1 MAPRERTAAVRR
13 HPAYGPLL
21 DASVDFHGDLVRN
34 IPGIRASQHLFDDL
48 SPDPSD
54 WDIAVAAE
62 ASERVPTSAAL
73 ITRPFDYGSV
83 ITYTFD
89 TAHWQATRF
98 SDGTRYG
105 AWYGSLDIATT
116 VYETAWHWYAFV
128 RDSFAAED
136 REVVTDRRVFDVRC
150 DALLV
155 DLRGKEARHPAL
167 VDRRSY
173 AFTQGLGRYLHEQGQ
188 NGLLVRSARCD
199 GTNAAILRAERLSNP
214 RDRTYL
220 TYRTNPVRDTFVAER
235 TPGRRWLSFAPS
247 TLG

>member
-1 MAPRERTAAVRR
+1 MQREGPATVRR
-13 HPAYGPLL
+13 HPAYGALL
-21 DASVDFHGDLVRN
+21 DATVDFHRDLVRN

-48 SPDPSD
+48 SSHPAD

-62 ASERVPTSAAL
+62 ASERTPTAAAL
-73 ITRPFDYGSV
+73 VTRPFDYGSV
-83 ITYTFD
+83 ITYSFD
-89 TAHWQATRF
+89 TSHWQATRF

-105 AWYGSLDIATT
+105 VWYGSLDIATT

-128 RDSFAAED
+128 CDSYGRED
-136 REVVTDRRVFDVRC
+136 REIVTDRRVFDVRC

-155 DLRGKEARHPAL
+155 DLRGKESRHPGL

-188 NGLLVRSARCD
+188 NGLLVRAARSA
-199 GTNAAILRAERLSNP
+199 GTNAAILRRERLANV
-214 RDRTYL
+214 RDRVYL
-220 TYRTNPVRDTFVAER
+220 TYRLNPARDTFAAER
-235 TPGRRWLSFAPS
+235 TPGRKWLQVAPS